1 SRLIDKFMAPVYAA
15 SRVDKAFRRA
25 FFMSNL
31 QKQYHLGTAPG
42 GVYRNLF
49 GPVRESLVAKGMADD
64 QIDLIENGFADEI
77 RAYVFGTRDLP
88 AGKDVLDKAVIRGIL
103 EDRVIKMEA
112 GDLSTEISASALG
125 RQFAKERLG
134 LDDIRAQT
142 FATSDLAEFIDFA
155 NDQLLPMLDEAQ
167 KARTS
172 QAFEQAF
179 TKIQQMARQKA
190 MEYDIPADMMRQL
203 SRQPRITRATTTY
216 AGALRV
222 TNESIRMDMVDT
234 FQHLDRLMGVV
245 KGEAWSSKRPI
256 VWHEARQLAGLAENA
271 ITENVRRLEG
281 IQNVYNRLA
290 EETLE
295 TPEDLRTGAG
305 VGAAQTQEQDIAA
318 IATGVKTGERPSM
331 LVENELE
338 ELTRLQGL
346 EDVGQMAVPDRD
358 RLALLRLRSKG
369 RSAPAPGD
377 VSSQFERLPDVKPA
391 ETRAKLN
398 KPAEPNRVVDEPP
411 HGKARAQTDVPWY
424 SLNDGVMDMFAR
436 VGKEPLGAD
445 DIRQLMAGFDP
456 ALLEVFRANLY
467 DGDLGQIVMKEL
479 LQNSID
485 AIRPLGT
492 AGRIT
497 LEWDPLY
504 RSFKIT

>member
-1 SRLIDKFMAPVYAA
+1 
-15 SRVDKAFRRA
+15 
-25 FFMSNL
+25 MSNL

-112 GDLSTEISASALG
+112 GDLSTEISASALV

-142 FATSDLAEFIDFA
+142 FATSALAEFIDFA

-295 TPEDLRTGAG
+295 TVGQNTVVPKALLDELVPEDLRTGAG

-391 ETRAKLN
+391 
-398 KPAEPNRVVDEPP
+398 
-411 HGKARAQTDVPWY
+411 
-424 SLNDGVMDMFAR
+424 
-436 VGKEPLGAD
+436 
-445 DIRQLMAGFDP
+445 
-456 ALLEVFRANLY
+456 
-467 DGDLGQIVMKEL
+467 
-479 LQNSID
+479 
-485 AIRPLGT
+485 
-492 AGRIT
+492 
-497 LEWDPLY
+497 
-504 RSFKIT
+504 